1 LHCSSVGS
9 RGDFGWAASGDRLSG
24 STVRDVPEINLLDLL
39 SADHTALRDA
49 APAPSVSEVSQH
61 LAVERD
67 FLYAAI
73 VHHVE
78 NGEGIVE
85 DLRHAER
92 RLEECLR
99 GVEDATPG
107 HLERLQEAIGDHV
120 TVQEELFTRLRRLI
134 PESALLTPS
143 EAIALSIGGAP
154 THAHPHLAEGGL
166 IGAVVEDF
174 TSVEDHMLDRLHRKK
189 DSDSP

>member
-1 LHCSSVGS
+1 
-9 RGDFGWAASGDRLSG
+9 
-24 STVRDVPEINLLDLL
+24 VPEINLLDLL
-39 SADHTALRDA
+39 SADHTNLRDA
-49 APAPSVSEVSQH
+49 APAPPVSEVSQH

-67 FLYAAI
+67 FLYPA
-73 VHHVE
+73 VLHHAE
-78 NGEGIVE
+78 NGQAIVE

-99 GVEDATPG
+99 DLEKDATPG
-107 HLERLQEAIGDHV
+107 HVERVKEAIGDHV
-120 TVQEELFTRLRRLI
+120 TVQEELFGRLRELI

-174 TSVEDHMLDRLHRKK
+174 TSAEDHLLDRLHRKK
-189 DSDSP
+189 ESDSG